1 MDEEKGVKD
10 LSKGESRNPG
20 KKGKWFFLTLITLS
34 GIVVFSMLFL
44 ALEGDKVTV
53 YTIDKFVLE
62 NGALAREF
70 SDEISPEERREALIE
85 LRRFFASAKEGFE
98 SKEKI
103 SLIGSNLREIMSDGR
118 VTRDELERLR
128 RLLET

>member
-1 MDEEKGVKD
+1 MDEEKAVKD
-10 LSKGESRNPG
+10 LSKGENRNPG

-34 GIVVFSMLFL
+34 GFVVFSMLFL
-44 ALEGDKVTV
+44 ALEGDKVTI
-53 YTIDKFVLE
+53 YTIEKFVLE
-62 NGALAREF
+62 NGAFAREF

-103 SLIGSNLREIMSDGR
+103 AL
-118 VTRDELERLR
+118 
-128 RLLET
+128 